1 MVKKLEW
8 IEMAQLAVSSI
19 LFSKRNAWQS
29 SSYWERLRCGEP
41 CSNICCITMKRGTI
55 RAKAIASCFLCR
67 RRQEGT
73 REQCGVENDWAA
85 CSPGIQM
92 IDDKCLTL
100 LLVSSST
107 HQSAVS
113 RNSFCRY
120 SCSEFAKT
128 IALVAR

>member
-55 RAKAIASCFLCR
+55 RAKAIGSCFLCR

-73 REQCGVENDWAA
+73 REQCGVENDWRPAEVLREA
-85 CSPGIQM
+85 SGIKSMGQRAM
-92 IDDKCLTL
+92 G
-100 LLVSSST
+100 S
-107 HQSAVS
+107 Q
-113 RNSFCRY
+113 
-120 SCSEFAKT
+120 
-128 IALVAR
+128 